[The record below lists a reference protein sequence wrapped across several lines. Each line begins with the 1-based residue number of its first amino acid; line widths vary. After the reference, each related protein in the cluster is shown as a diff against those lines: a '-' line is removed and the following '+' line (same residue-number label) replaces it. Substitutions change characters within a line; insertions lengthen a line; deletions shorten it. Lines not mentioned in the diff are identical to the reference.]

1 MKITVKWDEPVEF
14 QKALTAEAG
23 FYTQG
28 LFYITQVIGGKEIS
42 LALGSAVEPDTVRQ
56 QLKRNSIY
64 WQNLYSGK
72 VMVRLGHVDGDIKLA
87 EAAILHEQS
96 GIFKERLHRPEFEPE
111 NCQVCNQGDCFEL
124 VQWE

>member
-14 QKALTAEAG
+14 QKALTAEGG

-28 LFYITQVIGGKEIS
+28 LFYITQVLGDKEIS
-42 LALGSAVEPDTVRQ
+42 LALGSADGELTVRQ

-64 WQNLYSGK
+64 WQNFYSGK
-72 VMVRLGHVDGDIKLA
+72 IMVRLGHVDGDIKLA

-96 GIFKERLHRPEFEPE
+96 GIFKERLKKPEFEPGS
-111 NCQVCNQGDCFEL
+111 CHVCNEGDCFEL
-124 VQWE
+124 V

>member
-14 QKALTAEAG
+14 QKALTVEGG

-28 LFYITQVIGGKEIS
+28 LFYITQVLGDKEIS
-42 LALGSAVEPDTVRQ
+42 LALGSADGELTVRQ

-64 WQNLYSGK
+64 WQNFYSGK
-72 VMVRLGHVDGDIKLA
+72 IMVRLGHVDGDIKLA

-96 GIFKERLHRPEFEPE
+96 GIFKEKLKKPEFDSGS
-111 NCQVCNQGDCFEL
+111 CQVCNEGDCFEL
-124 VQWE
+124 V